1 MTPETSSVQQSSN
14 MQQSP
19 TVQQSSITQAVGS
32 AAVSLV
38 VFVASVAAFVP
49 PFVDRTVSSVPLTI
63 ALGIAI
69 AVSFVLHVAFVGI
82 AAHRAGRSAVL
93 WALLAVLLFPVGSIV
108 GLILFEWFSAQGTTA
123 AQSATAQPT
132 TSR

>member
-1 MTPETSSVQQSSN
+1 MTPETS
-14 MQQSP
+14 
-19 TVQQSSITQAVGS
+19 TVQQPSALQQPTTVQPSSITQAVGS

-49 PFVDRTVSSVPLTI
+49 PFVERTVSSVPLTI

-82 AAHRAGRSAVL
+82 AAHRAGRSATL
-93 WALLAVLLFPVGSIV
+93 WAVLAVLLFPVGSIA
-108 GLILFEWFSAQGTTA
+108 GLILFEWFSAQRTTA
-123 AQSATAQPT
+123 AQGASPQPT